1 MVKNKSKK
9 SKLNDIYSLFVN
21 NKFKALRE
29 KIEIT
34 PKLLRNTINDNKT
47 VIQYTVQTNNFKL
60 LKQLVNIDKSV
71 LLNKLPDNE
80 YITTIALEAGFD
92 KIFFYLVDKIIE
104 LEHFDIFNNLTT
116 SVIIKK
122 NWDLFK
128 LYVEKYNKYINW
140 LNITENYSYL
150 YLLGNLHYER
160 LDDIIN
166 IFKPIIQKY
175 IDEKKDVS
183 VLFKYPLND
192 NLLFFLTYIYTKPE
206 QLQQNNIKL
215 KEYKLNKK
223 DLMNYID
230 LYPEQLNYPNQT
242 NILSI
247 YYLAENNNLDLL
259 KFCIDRKADIN
270 HISPLG
276 YSNFAHHVMKY
287 SNKDTVQYILGL
299 NIYVNHLDANNET
312 PIYNL
317 VRNKSTN
324 IHIDLICKLLELTD
338 NWDIQN
344 IYGQSIIH
352 ILVIRPDIELFFDT
366 LKTKYFDINLKNK
379 FNSTVLQLLENN
391 YISQKLNKKEIT
403 NKLEKFKELIVNNY
417 INILTNTDSINVP
430 ENIKLNCFNYNKN
443 NKDNS
448 KTSCWLSAMNSL
460 SKTTLTDIDKLSKNY
475 IDLIIDDY
483 QFAHYNLYNARD
495 SDIYVYYKILMNK
508 HFNLGIPFNDNKFDK
523 KNIMLLGKFN
533 TNTQNISNIEYMQLL
548 VNTTIKYPMLYPL
561 NIYWLNETNYM
572 IPYNIVEC
580 VINTI
585 NLGKTYIICRINIIN
600 DILHANILLIDIK
613 NKRFIRFEPQGGIKN
628 YYILDDEIF
637 KVFKKNKI
645 FKDFKYFKP
654 SDYEPINGLQ
664 SISQET
670 NTLYTRKGDMGGFC
684 LAWCMWFIEFYIE
697 NISNNLLS
705 ENNLKIVI
713 HKVIKRIINSGYL
726 LSEYIRNYAN
736 YMHEKLLVELS
747 NTFQVTNLYFEKYTS
762 EELEI
767 LYNKINNDFQMI
779 NN

>member
-34 PKLLRNTINDNKT
+34 PKLLRNTINNNKT

-128 LYVEKYNKYINW
+128 LYVEKYDKYINW

-166 IFKPIIQKY
+166 MFKPIIQKY

-206 QLQQNNIKL
+206 QLQQKNIKL

-287 SNKDTVQYILGL
+287 SNKDTIQYILGL

-508 HFNLGIPFNDNKFDK
+508 HYNLGIPFNDNKFDK
-523 KNIMLLGKFN
+523 KNIMLFGKFN

-580 VINTI
+580 VINSI

-600 DILHANILLIDIK
+600 DILHANILLIDIQ

-713 HKVIKRIINSGYL
+713 HKVIKRIINNGYL

-767 LYNKINNDFQMI
+767 LYNKINNDFHLI
-779 NN
+779 TN